1 MKFIN
6 YLDREI
12 NDMKTSLVV
21 FLQQNSKRKRKFN
34 QIMEVL
40 QTTAWKAAHGEEDA
54 VNIRGI
60 DAMKNWIYELTQVF
74 PNMVVNEVDYD
85 EVTFLDIGVRGYLSA
100 TSTISED
107 SCKTTTRHLRNFTE
121 MKY

>member
-1 MKFIN
+1 
-6 YLDREI
+6 
-12 NDMKTSLVV
+12 
-21 FLQQNSKRKRKFN
+21 
-34 QIMEVL
+34 MEAL

-85 EVTFLDIGVRGYLSA
+85 EVTFPRHWRKGLSERHINDLRGIVQKLLQDIYA
-100 TSTISED
+100 I
-107 SCKTTTRHLRNFTE
+107 LR
-121 MKY
+121 K